1 MSLFRGSR
9 SEESRS
15 LSVPWNVD
23 GGTASMTTERALS
36 VVPVYAA
43 VKLIAETGATLPLHA
58 YTRAADGRKRR
69 DSLPPAVGGVAWRMQ
84 GFMSALLRGNAV
96 GILSGMGANGWPT
109 ACTWVHPDRV
119 RVEEASES
127 KPRQWFIDGRRVDE
141 QLILHVPAVVMP
153 GKTLGISPVS
163 AFALT
168 LDAGREAQTASRDWA
183 RNRAVPGV
191 VFKNTAKTFD
201 ATAGDAISER
211 LRSKLRNGQP
221 FVHGSDWT
229 LDVMSIPPGDAAFL
243 ESIKATATQVASIF
257 SVPPEMIGGDSGGS
271 LTYNTVEQQAIQFLT
286 YTVRPWLVRFEEA
299 LSARLMPR
307 PQYVQ
312 FSTDGLIRVDTE
324 ARYRIHKIAREIGL
338 RNIDEL
344 REIEDLTPLPDG
356 QGQSYAPLALAQK
369 GDEPDEGN

>member
-1 MSLFRGSR
+1 MSLFRSGR
-9 SEESRS
+9 AESRAITATPWS
-15 LSVPWNVD
+15 TDASVV
-23 GGTASMTTERALS
+23 SMTTDRALS

-43 VKLIAETGATLPLHA
+43 VKLIAETASTLPMHA
-58 YTRAADGRKRR
+58 YVRTAEGRRRR
-69 DSLPPAVGGVAWRMQ
+69 DGLPVAIGGVSWRMQ
-84 GFMSALLRGNAV
+84 GFMSALLRGNAI
-96 GILSGMGANGWPT
+96 GILSGSGANGWPT

-119 RVEEASES
+119 RVDDSDGVR
-127 KPRQWFIDGRRVDE
+127 PQWFLDGRRVDE
-141 QLILHVPAVVMP
+141 STILHIPAVVMP
-153 GKTLGISPVS
+153 GRTLGISPVA

-168 LDAGREAQTASRDWA
+168 FDAGREAQAASRDWS

-191 VFKNTAKTFD
+191 VFKNSGKTINP
-201 ATAGDAISER
+201 TEGDAIGER
-211 LRSKLRNGQP
+211 LRDKLRNGQP
-221 FVHGSDWT
+221 FVHGQDWS

-257 SVPPEMIGGDSGGS
+257 TIPPEMIGGESGGS
-271 LTYNTVEQQAIQFLT
+271 MTYNTVEQQAIQFLT

-299 LSARLMPR
+299 LSAKLMPR

-356 QGQSYAPLALAQK
+356 QGQSYAPL
-369 GDEPDEGN
+369 

>member
-1 MSLFRGSR
+1 MSLFRGGR
-9 SEESRS
+9 GEESRL

-23 GGTASMTTERALS
+23 GGPASMTTDRALS

-43 VKLIAETGATLPLHA
+43 VKLIAETASTLPLHA
-58 YTRAADGRKRR
+58 YTRTADGRKRR
-69 DSLPPAVGGVAWRMQ
+69 DVLPSAIGGVSWRMQ
-84 GFMSALLRGNAV
+84 GFMSALLRGNAIGV
-96 GILSGMGANGWPT
+96 LGSMGNNGWP
-109 ACTWVHPDRV
+109 ASCTWVHPDRA
-119 RVEEASES
+119 RVEEPSDG
-127 KPRQWFIDGRRVDE
+127 KPAQWFIDGRRVDASS
-141 QLILHVPAVVMP
+141 ILHVPAVVMP
-153 GKTLGISPVS
+153 GKTLGVSPVQ

-168 LDAGREAQTASRDWA
+168 FDAGREAQAASRDWS

-191 VFKNTAKTFD
+191 VFQNTAKTID
-201 ATAGDAISER
+201 TTQGDALGAR
-211 LRSKLRNGQP
+211 LREKLRNGEP

-229 LDVMSIPPGDAAFL
+229 LDVMSVPPGDAAFL

-257 SVPPEMIGGDSGGS
+257 SIPPEMIGGESGGS

-299 LSARLMPR
+299 LSAQLMPR

-312 FSTDGLIRVDTE
+312 FSVDGLIRVDTE
-324 ARYRIHKIAREIGL
+324 ARYRIHRIAREIGL

-356 QGQSYAPLALAQK
+356 QGQSYAPLATTPPPK
-369 GDEPDEGN
+369 ETP